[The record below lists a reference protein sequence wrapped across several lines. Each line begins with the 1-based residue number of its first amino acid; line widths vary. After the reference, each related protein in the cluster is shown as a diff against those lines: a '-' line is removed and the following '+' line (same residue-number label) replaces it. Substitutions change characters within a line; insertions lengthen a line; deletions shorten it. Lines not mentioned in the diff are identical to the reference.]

1 MLEQLAQ
8 LIAFK
13 RRGKLSLDIGESK
26 IKSGP

>member
-13 RRGKLSLDIGESK
+13 RRVNLSLDIGESK